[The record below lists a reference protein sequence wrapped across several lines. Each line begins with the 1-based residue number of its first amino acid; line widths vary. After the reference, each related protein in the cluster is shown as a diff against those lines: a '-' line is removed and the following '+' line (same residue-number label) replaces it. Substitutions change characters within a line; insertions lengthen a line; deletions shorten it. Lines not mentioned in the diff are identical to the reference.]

1 MEIINEQNNKIEY
14 NFGLLNIGNTCYANS
29 AFQLLFT
36 IEELRE
42 YILDDNNW
50 EEQLKE
56 MCIKKGISKDEDVV
70 GLIKQYFII
79 ILYKFLTIPGDV
91 KNPTCLFSL
100 FKYKN
105 PNSNFNIR
113 EQNDSHEFL
122 NILIDNLEE
131 EFYKLKNIIPLE
143 TEIKKSEY
151 SSILSDLLNIQYDIK
166 LTNTKDNEI
175 EEFKEKNNFLYLHLS
190 SDQNKENIQ
199 DLINK
204 VMNNENIKV
213 DESEFKKE
221 IKISNTSK
229 YLLCYLT
236 RFIGMSKNNKPVDI
250 SKIININ
257 NKKYEIV
264 SIISHSGST
273 SGGHYVNYSKRKG
286 EWYLFNDSSV
296 HKMSEDTVINNVSS
310 GSAYIMLYK
319 LIE

>member
-50 EEQLKE
+50 EEQLKK
-56 MCIKKGISKDEDVV
+56 MCIKNGISKDEDIVS
-70 GLIKQYFII
+70 LIKQYFII

-91 KNPTCLFSL
+91 KNPTCLFNL

-131 EFYKLKNIIPLE
+131 EFYKLKNIIPLDSS
-143 TEIKKSEY
+143 IKKTEY
-151 SSILSDLLNIQYDIK
+151 SSILSDLLHIEYNIKFKNISDNTIEDI
-166 LTNTKDNEI
+166 T
-175 EEFKEKNNFLYLHLS
+175 EKNNFLYLHLS
-190 SDQNKENIQ
+190 SDQNKESIQ
-199 DLINK
+199 ELINK
-204 VMNNENIKV
+204 FLNNELIDDNTNEI
-213 DESEFKKE
+213 EKE

-250 SKIININ
+250 SKTISIN

-286 EWYLFNDSSV
+286 NWYLFNDSSV
-296 HKMSEDTVINNVSS
+296 NKMSEDTVLNNVSS

-319 LIE
+319 LVE

>member
-1 MEIINEQNNKIEY
+1 MEIVNEQQDKIEY

-36 IEELRE
+36 IDELRE

-56 MCIKKGISKDEDVV
+56 ICVKKGISKDEDIV

-122 NILIDNLEE
+122 NMLLDNLEE

-143 TEIKKSEY
+143 SKVKKTEY
-151 SSILSDLLNIQYDIK
+151 SSILSDLLNIEYNIKFKNTNDNSIEDI
-166 LTNTKDNEI
+166 T
-175 EEFKEKNNFLYLHLS
+175 EKNNFLYLYLS
-190 SDQNKENIQ
+190 SDENKENIQ
-199 DLINK
+199 SLINK
-204 VMNNENIKV
+204 FLNNELIDDENI
-213 DESEFKKE
+213 EIEKK
-221 IKISNTSK
+221 IKINKTSK

-236 RFIGMSKNNKPVDI
+236 RFIGMRKNNKSVDI
-250 SKIININ
+250 SKIIDIN
-257 NKKYEIV
+257 NKKYEII

-273 SGGHYVNYSKRKG
+273 NGGHYVNYSKRKD

-296 HKMSEDTVINNVSS
+296 HKMSEDAVLNNVSS

-319 LIE
+319 LVE

>member
-1 MEIINEQNNKIEY
+1 MD
-14 NFGLLNIGNTCYANS
+14 F
-29 AFQLLFT
+29 
-36 IEELRE
+36 
-42 YILDDNNW
+42 
-50 EEQLKE
+50 
-56 MCIKKGISKDEDVV
+56 
-70 GLIKQYFII
+70 
-79 ILYKFLTIPGDV
+79 
-91 KNPTCLFSL
+91 
-100 FKYKN
+100 
-105 PNSNFNIR
+105 
-113 EQNDSHEFL
+113 
-122 NILIDNLEE
+122 LEE

-199 DLINK
+199 DLIDK

-221 IKISNTSK
+221 IKICNTSK

-250 SKIININ
+250 SKTININ

-296 HKMSEDTVINNVSS
+296 NKMSEDTVLNNVSS